1 MGLIIRDH
9 VDLKGVT
16 QNLMSFEK
24 EETNNEMNNK
34 LNNMDVIEAYSC
46 EGLSL

>member
-1 MGLIIRDH
+1 
-9 VDLKGVT
+9 
-16 QNLMSFEK
+16 MSFEK